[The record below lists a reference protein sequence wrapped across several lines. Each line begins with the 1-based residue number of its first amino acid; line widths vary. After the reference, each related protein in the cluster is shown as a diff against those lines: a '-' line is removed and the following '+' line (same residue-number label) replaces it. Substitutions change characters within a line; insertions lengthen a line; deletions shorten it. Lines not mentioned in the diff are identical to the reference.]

1 MRAEQSRAEQSRAE
15 QSRAEQSRAEQSR
28 AELTGFPSID
38 KPWLKYYSEEAIQA
52 ELPECTVLQ
61 YIKNKNTNNLNGI
74 ALNYFG
80 NKITYREFFE
90 NIDKVA
96 KAFYAI
102 GIRKGDIVTIAS
114 LHTPETIYIIY
125 GLNKIGAVANM
136 VYLTLSANE
145 IIENIKSTDS
155 KAFIYF
161 AMIQEKGRI
170 IEKKFPDIK
179 TIILDVSDSMP
190 WYLKY
195 PYRLKNKKDI
205 LGKTYRFKNFLSLGE
220 GVVAK
225 EMLYTKNAPAVIV
238 YTSGTTGIPK
248 GVVLSNDNLNAV
260 AEQYSYTTFDFRMN
274 DIFMDMIPPFLGFGI
289 SIGIHLPLAL
299 GMESALW
306 IDIEPNKVVQA
317 FNRIKPRHFVSGP
330 VIVKAMLE
338 NNIKDMKFLSTFAGG
353 GESFSIEQEKKVNS
367 FLHDKGYGGNYVT
380 GYGMTECCA
389 TVCTGMPG
397 IYKEGTLGIP
407 LPKVNVKIVNPKDG
421 QEQKYDEVGEV
432 CFHAPNIMSG
442 YFKNPKETDNI
453 IKTHADN
460 KKWIHTGD
468 LGSVDQEGF
477 LTFHGRIKKIYLTKG
492 SDNNVY
498 KLFPMQIENELIKNE
513 EVLECGTI
521 VVPDQE
527 KIHVAIAFVR
537 VKVGLEKETV
547 RGKILEFARAHLP
560 EHAIPK
566 KIMLIEKMPYTQSNK
581 IDYKKLEEKYQ
592 KENR

>member
-1 MRAEQSRAEQSRAE
+1 M
-15 QSRAEQSRAEQSR
+15 
-28 AELTGFPSID
+28 
-38 KPWLKYYSEEAIQA
+38 
-52 ELPECTVLQ
+52 PECTVLQ
-61 YIKNKNTNNLNGI
+61 SIKNKNTNNLNGI

-353 GESFSIEQEKKVNS
+353 GESLSVEQEKKVNS

-537 VKVGLEKETV
+537 VKVGLEKEAV

>member
-1 MRAEQSRAEQSRAE
+1 MISQTEH
-15 QSRAEQSRAEQSR
+15 
-28 AELTGFPSID
+28 ELTGFPSID

-52 ELPECTVLQ
+52 ELPECTILQ
-61 YIKNKNTNNLNGI
+61 YIKNKNMNNLNGI

-170 IEKKFPDIK
+170 VEKKFPDIK

>member
-1 MRAEQSRAEQSRAE
+1 M
-15 QSRAEQSRAEQSR
+15 
-28 AELTGFPSID
+28 
-38 KPWLKYYSEEAIQA
+38 
-52 ELPECTVLQ
+52 PERTVLQ

-80 NKITYREFFE
+80 NRITYREFFE
-90 NIDKVA
+90 NVDKVA

-102 GIRKGDIVTIAS
+102 GIRKGDIVTIDS

-170 IEKKFPDIK
+170 IEKEFPDIK

-225 EMLYTKNAPAVIV
+225 EMLYTKSAPAVIV
-238 YTSGTTGIPK
+238 YTSGTTGVPK

-260 AEQYSYTTFDFRMN
+260 AEQYSYTTFDFRMG
-274 DIFMDMIPPFLGFGI
+274 DSFMDMLPPFLGFGI

-299 GMESALW
+299 GMKTTLW
-306 IDIEPNKVVQA
+306 IDIEPDKVVQA
-317 FNRIKPRHFVSGP
+317 FERIKPRHFVSGP
-330 VIVKAMLE
+330 VIVNQMLE
-338 NNIKDMKFLSTFAGG
+338 SNIKDMKFLSTFAGG
-353 GESFSIEQEKKVNS
+353 GESLSIEQEKKVNS
-367 FLHDKGYGGNYVT
+367 YLHNKGYNGNYVT

-389 TVCTGMPG
+389 TVCTGMQG
-397 IYKEGTLGIP
+397 FYKEGTLGIP
-407 LPKVNVKIVNPKDG
+407 LPKVNMKIIDPENG
-421 QEQKYDEVGEV
+421 QERKYGEEGEI
-432 CFHAPNIMSG
+432 CFCAPNIMVG

-453 IKTHADN
+453 IKVHADG

-468 LGSVDQEGF
+468 LGSVNQDGF
-477 LTFHGRIKKIYLTKG
+477 LRFQGRIKKIYLTKG
-492 SDNNVY
+492 SDNSVY
-498 KLFPMQIENELIKNE
+498 KLFPMQIENVLSRHSAVDKCAVVGRLNGEKGYLVIAYVTLKSKDIGDNVEKELRQ
-513 EVLECGTI
+513 LCR
-521 VVPDQE
+521 QE
-527 KIHVAIAFVR
+527 LKENSWPFEYHFVEKLPTTGAGKIDFR
-537 VKVGLEKETV
+537 TLEKW
-547 RGKILEFARAHLP
+547 A
-560 EHAIPK
+560 
-566 KIMLIEKMPYTQSNK
+566 
-581 IDYKKLEEKYQ
+581 
-592 KENR
+592 ENSDSF

>member
-1 MRAEQSRAEQSRAE
+1 M
-15 QSRAEQSRAEQSR
+15 
-28 AELTGFPSID
+28 
-38 KPWLKYYSEEAIQA
+38 
-52 ELPECTVLQ
+52 PECTVLQ

-80 NKITYREFFE
+80 NRITYREFFE
-90 NIDKVA
+90 NVDKVA

-170 IEKKFPDIK
+170 IEKEFPDIK

-225 EMLYTKNAPAVIV
+225 EMLYTKSALAVIV
-238 YTSGTTGIPK
+238 YTSGTTGVPK

-260 AEQYSYTTFDFRMN
+260 AEQYSYTTFDFRMG
-274 DIFMDMIPPFLGFGI
+274 DSFMDMLPPFLGFGI

-299 GMESALW
+299 GMKTTLW
-306 IDIEPNKVVQA
+306 IAIEPDKVVQA
-317 FNRIKPRHFVSGP
+317 FERIKPRHFVSGP
-330 VIVKAMLE
+330 VIVNQMLE
-338 NNIKDMKFLSTFAGG
+338 SNIKDMKFLSTFAGG
-353 GESFSIEQEKKVNS
+353 GESLSIEQEKKVNS
-367 FLHDKGYGGNYVT
+367 YLHNKGYNGNYVT

-389 TVCTGMPG
+389 TVCTGMQG
-397 IYKEGTLGIP
+397 VYKEGTLGIP
-407 LPKVNVKIVNPKDG
+407 LPKVNMKIIDPENG
-421 QEQKYDEVGEV
+421 QERKYGEEGEI
-432 CFHAPNIMSG
+432 CFCAPNIMVG

-453 IKTHADN
+453 IKVHADG

-468 LGSVDQEGF
+468 RGSVNQDGF
-477 LTFHGRIKKIYLTKG
+477 LRFQGRIKKIYLTKG
-492 SDNNVY
+492 SDNSVY
-498 KLFPMQIENELIKNE
+498 KLFPMEIENVLSRHSAVDKCAVVGRLNGEKGYLVIAYVTLKSKDIGDNVEKELRQ
-513 EVLECGTI
+513 LCR
-521 VVPDQE
+521 QE
-527 KIHVAIAFVR
+527 LKENSWPFEYHFVEKLPTTGAGKIDFR
-537 VKVGLEKETV
+537 TLEKW
-547 RGKILEFARAHLP
+547 A
-560 EHAIPK
+560 
-566 KIMLIEKMPYTQSNK
+566 
-581 IDYKKLEEKYQ
+581 
-592 KENR
+592 ENSDSF

>member
-1 MRAEQSRAEQSRAE
+1 M
-15 QSRAEQSRAEQSR
+15 
-28 AELTGFPSID
+28 
-38 KPWLKYYSEEAIQA
+38 
-52 ELPECTVLQ
+52 PECTVLQ

-80 NKITYREFFE
+80 NRITYREFFE
-90 NIDKVA
+90 NVDKVA

-170 IEKKFPDIK
+170 IEKEFPDIK

-225 EMLYTKNAPAVIV
+225 EMLYTKSAPAVIV
-238 YTSGTTGIPK
+238 YTSGTTGVPK

-260 AEQYSYTTFDFRMN
+260 AEQYSYTTFDFRMG
-274 DIFMDMIPPFLGFGI
+274 DSFMDMLPPFLGFGI

-299 GMESALW
+299 GMKTTLW
-306 IDIEPNKVVQA
+306 IDIEPDKVVQA
-317 FNRIKPRHFVSGP
+317 FERIKPRHFVSGP
-330 VIVKAMLE
+330 VIVNQMLE
-338 NNIKDMKFLSTFAGG
+338 SNIKDMKFLSTFAGG
-353 GESFSIEQEKKVNS
+353 GESLSIEQEKKVNS
-367 FLHDKGYGGNYVT
+367 YLHNKGYNGNYVT

-389 TVCTGMPG
+389 TVCTGMQG
-397 IYKEGTLGIP
+397 FYKEGTLGIP
-407 LPKVNVKIVNPKDG
+407 LPKVNMKIIDPENG
-421 QEQKYDEVGEV
+421 QERKYGEEGEI
-432 CFHAPNIMSG
+432 CFCAPNIMVG

-453 IKTHADN
+453 IKVHADG

-468 LGSVDQEGF
+468 LGSVNQDGF
-477 LTFHGRIKKIYLTKG
+477 LRFQGRIKKIYLTKG
-492 SDNNVY
+492 SDNSVY
-498 KLFPMQIENELIKNE
+498 KLFPMQIENVLSRHSAVDKCAVVGRLNGEKGYLVIAYVTLKSKDTGDNVEKELRQ
-513 EVLECGTI
+513 LCR
-521 VVPDQE
+521 QE
-527 KIHVAIAFVR
+527 LKENSWPFEYRFVEKLPTTGAGKIDFR
-537 VKVGLEKETV
+537 TLEKW
-547 RGKILEFARAHLP
+547 A
-560 EHAIPK
+560 
-566 KIMLIEKMPYTQSNK
+566 
-581 IDYKKLEEKYQ
+581 
-592 KENR
+592 ENSDSF

>member
-1 MRAEQSRAEQSRAE
+1 M
-15 QSRAEQSRAEQSR
+15 
-28 AELTGFPSID
+28 
-38 KPWLKYYSEEAIQA
+38 
-52 ELPECTVLQ
+52 PECTVLQ

-80 NKITYREFFE
+80 NRITYREFFE
-90 NIDKVA
+90 NVDKVA

-170 IEKKFPDIK
+170 IEKEFPDIK
-179 TIILDVSDSMP
+179 TIILDVSDSIP

-225 EMLYTKNAPAVIV
+225 EMLYTKSAPAVIV
-238 YTSGTTGIPK
+238 YTSGTTGVPK

-260 AEQYSYTTFDFRMN
+260 AEQYSYTTFDFRMG
-274 DIFMDMIPPFLGFGI
+274 DSFMDMLPPFLGFGI

-299 GMESALW
+299 GMKTTLW
-306 IDIEPNKVVQA
+306 IDIEPDKVVQA
-317 FNRIKPRHFVSGP
+317 FERIKPRHFVSGP
-330 VIVKAMLE
+330 VIVNQMLE
-338 NNIKDMKFLSTFAGG
+338 SNIKDMKFLSTFAGG
-353 GESFSIEQEKKVNS
+353 GESLSIEQEKKVNS
-367 FLHDKGYGGNYVT
+367 YLHNKGYNGNYVT

-389 TVCTGMPG
+389 TVCTGMQG
-397 IYKEGTLGIP
+397 FYKEGTLGIP
-407 LPKVNVKIVNPKDG
+407 LPKVNMKIIDPENG
-421 QEQKYDEVGEV
+421 QERKYGEEGEI
-432 CFHAPNIMSG
+432 CFCAPNIMVG

-453 IKTHADN
+453 IKVHADG

-468 LGSVDQEGF
+468 LGSVNQDGF
-477 LTFHGRIKKIYLTKG
+477 LRFQGRIKKIYLTKG
-492 SDNNVY
+492 SDNSVY
-498 KLFPMQIENELIKNE
+498 KLFPMQIENVLSRHSAVDKCAVVGRLNGEKGYLVIAYVTLKSKDIGDNVEKELRQ
-513 EVLECGTI
+513 LCR
-521 VVPDQE
+521 QE
-527 KIHVAIAFVR
+527 LKENSWPFEYHFVEKLPTTGAGKIDFR
-537 VKVGLEKETV
+537 TLEKW
-547 RGKILEFARAHLP
+547 A
-560 EHAIPK
+560 
-566 KIMLIEKMPYTQSNK
+566 
-581 IDYKKLEEKYQ
+581 
-592 KENR
+592 ENSDSF

>member
-1 MRAEQSRAEQSRAE
+1 M
-15 QSRAEQSRAEQSR
+15 
-28 AELTGFPSID
+28 
-38 KPWLKYYSEEAIQA
+38 
-52 ELPECTVLQ
+52 PECTVLQ

-80 NKITYREFFE
+80 NRITYREFFE
-90 NIDKVA
+90 NVDKVA

-114 LHTPETIYIIY
+114 LHTLETIYIIY

-170 IEKKFPDIK
+170 IEKEFPDIK

-225 EMLYTKNAPAVIV
+225 EMLYTKSAPAVIV
-238 YTSGTTGIPK
+238 YTSGTTGVPK

-260 AEQYSYTTFDFRMN
+260 AEQYSYTTFDFRMG
-274 DIFMDMIPPFLGFGI
+274 DSFMDMLPPFLGFGI

-299 GMESALW
+299 GMKTTLW
-306 IDIEPNKVVQA
+306 IDIEPDKVVQA
-317 FNRIKPRHFVSGP
+317 FERIKPRHFVSGP
-330 VIVKAMLE
+330 VIVNQMLE
-338 NNIKDMKFLSTFAGG
+338 SNIKDMKFLSTFAGG
-353 GESFSIEQEKKVNS
+353 GESLSIEQEKKVNS
-367 FLHDKGYGGNYVT
+367 YLHNKGYNGNYVT

-389 TVCTGMPG
+389 TVCTGMQG
-397 IYKEGTLGIP
+397 FYKEGTLGIP
-407 LPKVNVKIVNPKDG
+407 LPKVNMKIIDPENG
-421 QEQKYDEVGEV
+421 QERKYGEEGEI
-432 CFHAPNIMSG
+432 CFCAPNIMVG

-453 IKTHADN
+453 IKVHADG

-468 LGSVDQEGF
+468 LGSVNQDGF
-477 LTFHGRIKKIYLTKG
+477 LRFQGRIKKIYLTKG
-492 SDNNVY
+492 SDNSVY
-498 KLFPMQIENELIKNE
+498 KLFPMQIENELEKIE
-513 EVLECGTI
+513 DILECGTI

-560 EHAIPK
+560 EHAVPQ
-566 KIMLIEKMPYTQSNK
+566 KIVLIEKMPYTQSNK
-581 IDYKKLEEKYQ
+581 IDYKKLEEKYR

>member
-1 MRAEQSRAEQSRAE
+1 M
-15 QSRAEQSRAEQSR
+15 
-28 AELTGFPSID
+28 
-38 KPWLKYYSEEAIQA
+38 
-52 ELPECTVLQ
+52 PECTVLQ

-353 GESFSIEQEKKVNS
+353 GESLSIEQEKKVNS

-537 VKVGLEKETV
+537 VKVGLEKEAV

>member
-1 MRAEQSRAEQSRAE
+1 M
-15 QSRAEQSRAEQSR
+15 R

-353 GESFSIEQEKKVNS
+353 GESLSIEQEKKVNS

-492 SDNNVY
+492 SDNSVY

-547 RGKILEFARAHLP
+547 RGKVLEFARTHLP

>member
-1 MRAEQSRAEQSRAE
+1 MTKENEKNMISQTEH
-15 QSRAEQSRAEQSR
+15 
-28 AELTGFPSID
+28 ELTGYPSID

-114 LHTPETIYIIY
+114 MHTPETIYIIY

-170 IEKKFPDIK
+170 VEKKFPDIK

>member
-1 MRAEQSRAEQSRAE
+1 MISQTDRQTEH
-15 QSRAEQSRAEQSR
+15 
-28 AELTGFPSID
+28 ELTGFPSID

-52 ELPECTVLQ
+52 ELPECTILQ
-61 YIKNKNTNNLNGI
+61 YIKNKNMNNLNGI

-114 LHTPETIYIIY
+114 MHTPETIYIIY

-170 IEKKFPDIK
+170 VEKKFPDIK

-274 DIFMDMIPPFLGFGI
+274 DIFMDMIPPFLGVGI

-353 GESFSIEQEKKVNS
+353 GESLSIEQEKKVNS

-492 SDNNVY
+492 SDNSVY

-537 VKVGLEKETV
+537 VKAGLDEERV
-547 RGKILEFARAHLP
+547 REKILKFARTHLP
-560 EHAIPK
+560 GHAVPQ
-566 KIMLIEKMPYTQSNK
+566 KIVLIEKMPYTQSNK
-581 IDYKKLEEKYQ
+581 IDYKKLEENIRKT
-592 KENR
+592 K

>member
-1 MRAEQSRAEQSRAE
+1 M
-15 QSRAEQSRAEQSR
+15 
-28 AELTGFPSID
+28 
-38 KPWLKYYSEEAIQA
+38 
-52 ELPECTVLQ
+52 PECTVLQ

-80 NKITYREFFE
+80 NRITYREFFE
-90 NIDKVA
+90 NVDKVA

-102 GIRKGDIVTIAS
+102 GIRKGDIVTIDS

-170 IEKKFPDIK
+170 IEKEFPDIK

-225 EMLYTKNAPAVIV
+225 EMLYTKSAPAVIV
-238 YTSGTTGIPK
+238 YTSGTTGVPK

-260 AEQYSYTTFDFRMN
+260 AEQYSYTTFDFRMG
-274 DIFMDMIPPFLGFGI
+274 DSFMDMLPPFLGFGI

-299 GMESALW
+299 GMKTTLW
-306 IDIEPNKVVQA
+306 IDIEPDKVVQA
-317 FNRIKPRHFVSGP
+317 FERIKPRHFVSGP
-330 VIVKAMLE
+330 VIVNQMLE
-338 NNIKDMKFLSTFAGG
+338 SNIKDMKFLSTFAGG
-353 GESFSIEQEKKVNS
+353 GESLSIEQEKKVNS
-367 FLHDKGYGGNYVT
+367 YLHNKGYNGNYVT

-389 TVCTGMPG
+389 TVCTGMQG
-397 IYKEGTLGIP
+397 FYKEGTLGIP
-407 LPKVNVKIVNPKDG
+407 LPKVNMKIIDPENG
-421 QEQKYDEVGEV
+421 QERKYGEEGEI
-432 CFHAPNIMSG
+432 CFCAPNIMVG

-453 IKTHADN
+453 IKVHADG

-468 LGSVDQEGF
+468 LGSVNQDGF
-477 LTFHGRIKKIYLTKG
+477 LRFQGRIKKIYLTKG
-492 SDNNVY
+492 SDNSVY
-498 KLFPMQIENELIKNE
+498 KLFPMQIENVLSRHSAVDKCAVVGRLNGEKGYLVIAYVTLKSKDTGDNVEKELRQ
-513 EVLECGTI
+513 LCR
-521 VVPDQE
+521 QE
-527 KIHVAIAFVR
+527 LKENSWPFEYHFVEKLPTTGAGKIDFR
-537 VKVGLEKETV
+537 TLEKW
-547 RGKILEFARAHLP
+547 A
-560 EHAIPK
+560 
-566 KIMLIEKMPYTQSNK
+566 
-581 IDYKKLEEKYQ
+581 
-592 KENR
+592 ENSDSF

>member
-1 MRAEQSRAEQSRAE
+1 M
-15 QSRAEQSRAEQSR
+15 
-28 AELTGFPSID
+28 
-38 KPWLKYYSEEAIQA
+38 
-52 ELPECTVLQ
+52 PECTVLQ

-80 NKITYREFFE
+80 NRITYREFFE
-90 NIDKVA
+90 NVDKVA

-170 IEKKFPDIK
+170 IEKEFPDIK

-353 GESFSIEQEKKVNS
+353 GESLSIEQEKKVNS
-367 FLHDKGYGGNYVT
+367 YLHNKGYNGNYVT

-389 TVCTGMPG
+389 TVCTGMQG
-397 IYKEGTLGIP
+397 FYKEGTLGIP
-407 LPKVNVKIVNPKDG
+407 LPKVNMKIIDPENG
-421 QEQKYDEVGEV
+421 QERKYGEEGEI
-432 CFHAPNIMSG
+432 CFCAPNIMVG

-453 IKTHADN
+453 IKVHADG

-468 LGSVDQEGF
+468 LGSVNQDGF
-477 LTFHGRIKKIYLTKG
+477 LRFQGRIKKIYLTKG
-492 SDNNVY
+492 SDNSVY
-498 KLFPMQIENELIKNE
+498 KLFPMQIENVLSRHSAVDKCAVVGRLNGEKGYLVIAYVTLKSKDIGDNVEKELRQ
-513 EVLECGTI
+513 LCR
-521 VVPDQE
+521 QE
-527 KIHVAIAFVR
+527 LKENSWPFEYHFVEKLPTTGAGKIDFR
-537 VKVGLEKETV
+537 TLEKW
-547 RGKILEFARAHLP
+547 A
-560 EHAIPK
+560 
-566 KIMLIEKMPYTQSNK
+566 
-581 IDYKKLEEKYQ
+581 
-592 KENR
+592 ENSDSF

>member
-1 MRAEQSRAEQSRAE
+1 MISQTEH
-15 QSRAEQSRAEQSR
+15 
-28 AELTGFPSID
+28 ELTGYPSID

-170 IEKKFPDIK
+170 IEKEFPDIK
-179 TIILDVSDSMP
+179 IIILDVSDSMP

-353 GESFSIEQEKKVNS
+353 GESLSIEQEKKVNS

>member
-1 MRAEQSRAEQSRAE
+1 M
-15 QSRAEQSRAEQSR
+15 
-28 AELTGFPSID
+28 
-38 KPWLKYYSEEAIQA
+38 
-52 ELPECTVLQ
+52 PECTVLQ

-80 NKITYREFFE
+80 NRITYREFFE
-90 NIDKVA
+90 NVDKVA

-170 IEKKFPDIK
+170 IEKEFPDIK

-225 EMLYTKNAPAVIV
+225 EMLYTKSAPAVIV
-238 YTSGTTGIPK
+238 YTSGTTGVPK

-260 AEQYSYTTFDFRMN
+260 AEQYSYTTFDFRMG
-274 DIFMDMIPPFLGFGI
+274 DSFMDMLPPFLGFGI

-299 GMESALW
+299 GMKTTLW
-306 IDIEPNKVVQA
+306 IDIEPDKVVQA
-317 FNRIKPRHFVSGP
+317 FERIKPRHFVSGP
-330 VIVKAMLE
+330 VIVNQMLE
-338 NNIKDMKFLSTFAGG
+338 SNIKDMKFLSTFAGG
-353 GESFSIEQEKKVNS
+353 GESLSIEQEKKVNS
-367 FLHDKGYGGNYVT
+367 YLHNKGYNGNYVT

-389 TVCTGMPG
+389 TVCTGMQG
-397 IYKEGTLGIP
+397 VYKEGTLGIP
-407 LPKVNVKIVNPKDG
+407 LPKVNMKIIDPENG
-421 QEQKYDEVGEV
+421 QERKYGEEGEI
-432 CFHAPNIMSG
+432 CFCAPNIMVG

-453 IKTHADN
+453 IKVHADG

-468 LGSVDQEGF
+468 LGSVNQDGF
-477 LTFHGRIKKIYLTKG
+477 LRFQGRIKKIYLTKG
-492 SDNNVY
+492 SDNSVY
-498 KLFPMQIENELIKNE
+498 KLFPMEIENVLSRHSAVDKCAVVGRLNGEKGYLVIAYVTLKSKDTGDNVEKELRQ
-513 EVLECGTI
+513 LCR
-521 VVPDQE
+521 QE
-527 KIHVAIAFVR
+527 LKENSWPFEYHFVEKLPTTGAGKIDFR
-537 VKVGLEKETV
+537 TLEKWA
-547 RGKILEFARAHLP
+547 KNSDSF
-560 EHAIPK
+560 
-566 KIMLIEKMPYTQSNK
+566 
-581 IDYKKLEEKYQ
+581 
-592 KENR
+592 

>member
-1 MRAEQSRAEQSRAE
+1 M
-15 QSRAEQSRAEQSR
+15 
-28 AELTGFPSID
+28 
-38 KPWLKYYSEEAIQA
+38 
-52 ELPECTVLQ
+52 PECTVLQ

-80 NKITYREFFE
+80 NRITYREFFE
-90 NIDKVA
+90 NVDKVA

-170 IEKKFPDIK
+170 IEKEFPDIK

-225 EMLYTKNAPAVIV
+225 EMLYTKSAPAVIV
-238 YTSGTTGIPK
+238 YTSGTTGVPK

-260 AEQYSYTTFDFRMN
+260 AEQYSYTTFDFRMG
-274 DIFMDMIPPFLGFGI
+274 DSFMDMLPPFLGFGI

-299 GMESALW
+299 GMKTTLW
-306 IDIEPNKVVQA
+306 IDIEPDKVVQA
-317 FNRIKPRHFVSGP
+317 FERIKPRHFVSGP
-330 VIVKAMLE
+330 VIVNQMLE
-338 NNIKDMKFLSTFAGG
+338 SNIKDMKFLSTFAGG
-353 GESFSIEQEKKVNS
+353 GESLSIEQEKKVNS
-367 FLHDKGYGGNYVT
+367 YLHNKGYNGNYVT

-389 TVCTGMPG
+389 TVCTGMQVF
-397 IYKEGTLGIP
+397 YKEGTLGIP
-407 LPKVNVKIVNPKDG
+407 LPKVNMKIIDPENG
-421 QEQKYDEVGEV
+421 QERKYGEEGEI
-432 CFHAPNIMSG
+432 CFCAPNIMVG

-453 IKTHADN
+453 IKVHADG

-468 LGSVDQEGF
+468 LGSVNQDGF
-477 LTFHGRIKKIYLTKG
+477 LRFQGRIKKIYLTKG
-492 SDNNVY
+492 SDNSVY
-498 KLFPMQIENELIKNE
+498 KLFPMEIENVLSRHSAVDKCAVVGRLNGEKGYLVIAYVTLKSKDIGDNVEKELRQ
-513 EVLECGTI
+513 LCR
-521 VVPDQE
+521 QE
-527 KIHVAIAFVR
+527 LKENSWPFEYHFVEKLPTTGAGKIDFR
-537 VKVGLEKETV
+537 TLEKW
-547 RGKILEFARAHLP
+547 A
-560 EHAIPK
+560 
-566 KIMLIEKMPYTQSNK
+566 
-581 IDYKKLEEKYQ
+581 
-592 KENR
+592 ENSDSF

>member
-1 MRAEQSRAEQSRAE
+1 M
-15 QSRAEQSRAEQSR
+15 
-28 AELTGFPSID
+28 
-38 KPWLKYYSEEAIQA
+38 
-52 ELPECTVLQ
+52 PECTVLQ

-96 KAFYAI
+96 KAFYAM

-155 KAFIYF
+155 KAFIFF

-353 GESFSIEQEKKVNS
+353 GESLSIEQEKKVNS

-547 RGKILEFARAHLP
+547 RGKVLEFARTHLP

>member
-1 MRAEQSRAEQSRAE
+1 M
-15 QSRAEQSRAEQSR
+15 
-28 AELTGFPSID
+28 
-38 KPWLKYYSEEAIQA
+38 
-52 ELPECTVLQ
+52 PECTVLQ

-80 NKITYREFFE
+80 NRITYREFFE
-90 NIDKVA
+90 NVDKVA

-170 IEKKFPDIK
+170 IEKEFPDIK

-225 EMLYTKNAPAVIV
+225 EMLYTKSAPAVIV
-238 YTSGTTGIPK
+238 YTSGTTGVPK

-260 AEQYSYTTFDFRMN
+260 AEQYSYTTFDFRMG
-274 DIFMDMIPPFLGFGI
+274 DSFMDMLPPFLGFGI
-289 SIGIHLPLAL
+289 SIGVHLPLAL
-299 GMESALW
+299 GMKTTLW
-306 IDIEPNKVVQA
+306 IDIEPDKVVQA
-317 FNRIKPRHFVSGP
+317 FERIKPRHFVSGP
-330 VIVKAMLE
+330 VIVNQMLE
-338 NNIKDMKFLSTFAGG
+338 SNIKDMKFLSTFAGG
-353 GESFSIEQEKKVNS
+353 GESLSIEQEKKVNS
-367 FLHDKGYGGNYVT
+367 YLHNKGYNGNYVT

-389 TVCTGMPG
+389 TVCTGMQG
-397 IYKEGTLGIP
+397 FYKEGTLGIP
-407 LPKVNVKIVNPKDG
+407 LPKVNMKIIDPENG
-421 QEQKYDEVGEV
+421 QERKYGEEGEI
-432 CFHAPNIMSG
+432 CFCAPNIMVG

-453 IKTHADN
+453 IKVHADG

-468 LGSVDQEGF
+468 LGSVNQDGF
-477 LTFHGRIKKIYLTKG
+477 LRFQGRIKKIYLTKG
-492 SDNNVY
+492 SDNSVY
-498 KLFPMQIENELIKNE
+498 KLFPMQIENVLSRHSAVDKCAVVGRLNGEKGYLVIAYVTLKSKDIGDNVEKELRQ
-513 EVLECGTI
+513 LCR
-521 VVPDQE
+521 QE
-527 KIHVAIAFVR
+527 LKENSWPFEYHFVEKLPTTGAGKIDFR
-537 VKVGLEKETV
+537 TLEKW
-547 RGKILEFARAHLP
+547 A
-560 EHAIPK
+560 
-566 KIMLIEKMPYTQSNK
+566 
-581 IDYKKLEEKYQ
+581 
-592 KENR
+592 ENSDSF

>member
-1 MRAEQSRAEQSRAE
+1 M
-15 QSRAEQSRAEQSR
+15 
-28 AELTGFPSID
+28 
-38 KPWLKYYSEEAIQA
+38 
-52 ELPECTVLQ
+52 PECTVLQ

-80 NKITYREFFE
+80 NRITYREFFE
-90 NIDKVA
+90 NVDKVA

-170 IEKKFPDIK
+170 IEKEFPDIK

-225 EMLYTKNAPAVIV
+225 EMLYTKSAPAVIV
-238 YTSGTTGIPK
+238 YTSGTTGVPK

-260 AEQYSYTTFDFRMN
+260 AEQYSYTTFDFRMG
-274 DIFMDMIPPFLGFGI
+274 DSFMDMLPPFLGFGI

-299 GMESALW
+299 GMKTTLW
-306 IDIEPNKVVQA
+306 IDIEPDKVVQA
-317 FNRIKPRHFVSGP
+317 FERIKPRHFVSGP
-330 VIVKAMLE
+330 VIVNQMLE
-338 NNIKDMKFLSTFAGG
+338 SNIKDMKFLSTFAGG
-353 GESFSIEQEKKVNS
+353 GESLSIEQEKKVNS
-367 FLHDKGYGGNYVT
+367 YLHNKGYNGNYVT

-389 TVCTGMPG
+389 TVCTGMQG
-397 IYKEGTLGIP
+397 FYKEGTLGIP
-407 LPKVNVKIVNPKDG
+407 LPKVNMKIIDPENG
-421 QEQKYDEVGEV
+421 QERKYGEEGEI
-432 CFHAPNIMSG
+432 CFCAPNIMVG

-453 IKTHADN
+453 IKVHADG

-468 LGSVDQEGF
+468 RGSVNQDGF
-477 LTFHGRIKKIYLTKG
+477 LRFQGRIKKIYLTKG
-492 SDNNVY
+492 SDNSVY
-498 KLFPMQIENELIKNE
+498 KLFPMEIENVLSRHSAVDKCAVVGRLNGEKGYLVIAYVTLKSKDIGDNVEKELRQ
-513 EVLECGTI
+513 LCR
-521 VVPDQE
+521 QE
-527 KIHVAIAFVR
+527 LKENSWPFEYHFVEKLPTTGAGKIDFR
-537 VKVGLEKETV
+537 TLEKW
-547 RGKILEFARAHLP
+547 A
-560 EHAIPK
+560 
-566 KIMLIEKMPYTQSNK
+566 
-581 IDYKKLEEKYQ
+581 
-592 KENR
+592 ENSDSF

>member
-1 MRAEQSRAEQSRAE
+1 
-15 QSRAEQSRAEQSR
+15 
-28 AELTGFPSID
+28 
-38 KPWLKYYSEEAIQA
+38 
-52 ELPECTVLQ
+52 
-61 YIKNKNTNNLNGI
+61 
-74 ALNYFG
+74 
-80 NKITYREFFE
+80 
-90 NIDKVA
+90 
-96 KAFYAI
+96 
-102 GIRKGDIVTIAS
+102 
-114 LHTPETIYIIY
+114 
-125 GLNKIGAVANM
+125 
-136 VYLTLSANE
+136 
-145 IIENIKSTDS
+145 
-155 KAFIYF
+155 
-161 AMIQEKGRI
+161 
-170 IEKKFPDIK
+170 
-179 TIILDVSDSMP
+179 
-190 WYLKY
+190 
-195 PYRLKNKKDI
+195 
-205 LGKTYRFKNFLSLGE
+205 
-220 GVVAK
+220 
-225 EMLYTKNAPAVIV
+225 
-238 YTSGTTGIPK
+238 
-248 GVVLSNDNLNAV
+248 
-260 AEQYSYTTFDFRMN
+260 MN
-274 DIFMDMIPPFLGFGI
+274 DIFMDMIPPFFGFGI

-338 NNIKDMKFLSTFAGG
+338 NNIKDMKFLSTFADG
-353 GESFSIEQEKKVNS
+353 GESLSIEQEKKVNS

>member
-1 MRAEQSRAEQSRAE
+1 MISQTEH
-15 QSRAEQSRAEQSR
+15 
-28 AELTGFPSID
+28 ELTGYPSID

-170 IEKKFPDIK
+170 VEKKFPDIK

-353 GESFSIEQEKKVNS
+353 GESLSIEQEKKVNS

-547 RGKILEFARAHLP
+547 RGKILEFARAHMP

>member
-1 MRAEQSRAEQSRAE
+1 M
-15 QSRAEQSRAEQSR
+15 
-28 AELTGFPSID
+28 
-38 KPWLKYYSEEAIQA
+38 
-52 ELPECTVLQ
+52 PECTVLQ

-80 NKITYREFFE
+80 NRITYREFFE
-90 NIDKVA
+90 NVDKVA

-170 IEKKFPDIK
+170 IEKEFPDIK

-225 EMLYTKNAPAVIV
+225 EMLYTKSAPAVIV
-238 YTSGTTGIPK
+238 YTSGTTGVPK

-260 AEQYSYTTFDFRMN
+260 AEQYSYTTFDFRMG
-274 DIFMDMIPPFLGFGI
+274 DSFMDMLPPFLGFGI

-299 GMESALW
+299 GMKTTLW
-306 IDIEPNKVVQA
+306 IDIEPDKVVQA
-317 FNRIKPRHFVSGP
+317 FERIKPRHFVSGP
-330 VIVKAMLE
+330 VIVNQMLE
-338 NNIKDMKFLSTFAGG
+338 SNIKDMKFLSTFAGG
-353 GESFSIEQEKKVNS
+353 GESLSIEQEKKVNS
-367 FLHDKGYGGNYVT
+367 YLHNKGYNGNYVT

-389 TVCTGMPG
+389 TVCTGMQG
-397 IYKEGTLGIP
+397 FYKEGTLGIP
-407 LPKVNVKIVNPKDG
+407 LPKVNMKIIDPENG
-421 QEQKYDEVGEV
+421 QERKYGEEGEI
-432 CFHAPNIMSG
+432 CFCAPNIMVG

-453 IKTHADN
+453 IKVHADG

-468 LGSVDQEGF
+468 LGSVNQDGF
-477 LTFHGRIKKIYLTKG
+477 LRFQGRIKKIYLTKG
-492 SDNNVY
+492 SDNSVY
-498 KLFPMQIENELIKNE
+498 KLFPMQIENVLSRHSAVDKCAVVGRLNGEKGYLVIAYVTLKSKDIGDNVEKELRQ
-513 EVLECGTI
+513 LCR
-521 VVPDQE
+521 QE
-527 KIHVAIAFVR
+527 LKENSWPFEYYFVEKLPTTGAGKIDFR
-537 VKVGLEKETV
+537 TLEKW
-547 RGKILEFARAHLP
+547 A
-560 EHAIPK
+560 
-566 KIMLIEKMPYTQSNK
+566 
-581 IDYKKLEEKYQ
+581 
-592 KENR
+592 ENSDSF

>member
-1 MRAEQSRAEQSRAE
+1 M
-15 QSRAEQSRAEQSR
+15 
-28 AELTGFPSID
+28 
-38 KPWLKYYSEEAIQA
+38 
-52 ELPECTVLQ
+52 PECTVLQ

-353 GESFSIEQEKKVNS
+353 GESLSIEQEKKVNS

>member
-1 MRAEQSRAEQSRAE
+1 M
-15 QSRAEQSRAEQSR
+15 
-28 AELTGFPSID
+28 
-38 KPWLKYYSEEAIQA
+38 
-52 ELPECTVLQ
+52 PECTVLQ

-353 GESFSIEQEKKVNS
+353 GESLSIEQEKKVNS

-537 VKVGLEKETV
+537 VKVGLEKEAV
-547 RGKILEFARAHLP
+547 RGKNLEFARAHLP

>member
-1 MRAEQSRAEQSRAE
+1 MISQTEH
-15 QSRAEQSRAEQSR
+15 
-28 AELTGFPSID
+28 ELTGFPSID

-353 GESFSIEQEKKVNS
+353 GESLSIEQEKKVNS

-547 RGKILEFARAHLP
+547 RGKILEFARIHLP

>member
-1 MRAEQSRAEQSRAE
+1 MISKTEH
-15 QSRAEQSRAEQSR
+15 
-28 AELTGFPSID
+28 ELTGYPSID

-170 IEKKFPDIK
+170 VEKKFPDIK

-353 GESFSIEQEKKVNS
+353 GESLSIEQEKKVNS

>member
-1 MRAEQSRAEQSRAE
+1 M
-15 QSRAEQSRAEQSR
+15 R

-353 GESFSIEQEKKVNS
+353 GESLSIEQEKKVNS

-527 KIHVAIAFVR
+527 KIHVAIAYVR

-547 RGKILEFARAHLP
+547 RGKVLEFARTHLP

>member
-1 MRAEQSRAEQSRAE
+1 M
-15 QSRAEQSRAEQSR
+15 
-28 AELTGFPSID
+28 
-38 KPWLKYYSEEAIQA
+38 
-52 ELPECTVLQ
+52 PECTVLQ

-80 NKITYREFFE
+80 NRITYREFFE
-90 NIDKVA
+90 NVDKVA

-102 GIRKGDIVTIAS
+102 GIRKGDIVTIDS

-170 IEKKFPDIK
+170 IEKEFPDIK

-225 EMLYTKNAPAVIV
+225 EMLYTKSAPAVIV
-238 YTSGTTGIPK
+238 YTSGTTGVPK

-260 AEQYSYTTFDFRMN
+260 AEQYSYTTFDFRMG
-274 DIFMDMIPPFLGFGI
+274 DSFMDMLPPFLGFGI

-299 GMESALW
+299 GMKTTLW
-306 IDIEPNKVVQA
+306 IDIEPDKVVQA
-317 FNRIKPRHFVSGP
+317 FERIKPRHFVSGP
-330 VIVKAMLE
+330 VIVNQMLE
-338 NNIKDMKFLSTFAGG
+338 SNIKDMKFLSTFAGG
-353 GESFSIEQEKKVNS
+353 GESLSIEQEKKVNS
-367 FLHDKGYGGNYVT
+367 YLHNKGYNGNYVT

-389 TVCTGMPG
+389 TVCTGMQG
-397 IYKEGTLGIP
+397 FYKEGTLGIP
-407 LPKVNVKIVNPKDG
+407 LPKVNMKIIDPENG
-421 QEQKYDEVGEV
+421 QERKYGEEGEI
-432 CFHAPNIMSG
+432 CFCAPNIMVG

-453 IKTHADN
+453 IKVHADG

-468 LGSVDQEGF
+468 LGSVNQDGF
-477 LTFHGRIKKIYLTKG
+477 LRFQGRIKKIYLTKG
-492 SDNNVY
+492 SDNSVY
-498 KLFPMQIENELIKNE
+498 KLFPMQIENVLSRHSAVDKCAVVGRLNGEKGYLVIAYVTLKSKDIGDNVEKELRQ
-513 EVLECGTI
+513 LCR
-521 VVPDQE
+521 QE
-527 KIHVAIAFVR
+527 LKENSWPFEYHFVEKLPTTGAGKIDFR
-537 VKVGLEKETV
+537 TLEKW
-547 RGKILEFARAHLP
+547 A
-560 EHAIPK
+560 
-566 KIMLIEKMPYTQSNK
+566 
-581 IDYKKLEEKYQ
+581 
-592 KENR
+592 ENSDSF

>member
-1 MRAEQSRAEQSRAE
+1 M
-15 QSRAEQSRAEQSR
+15 
-28 AELTGFPSID
+28 PSID

-353 GESFSIEQEKKVNS
+353 GESLSIEQEKKVNS

>member
-1 MRAEQSRAEQSRAE
+1 MISQTEH
-15 QSRAEQSRAEQSR
+15 
-28 AELTGFPSID
+28 ELTGYPSID

-170 IEKKFPDIK
+170 VEKKFPDIK

-353 GESFSIEQEKKVNS
+353 GESLSIEQEKKVNS

>member
-1 MRAEQSRAEQSRAE
+1 M
-15 QSRAEQSRAEQSR
+15 
-28 AELTGFPSID
+28 
-38 KPWLKYYSEEAIQA
+38 
-52 ELPECTVLQ
+52 PECTVLQ

-80 NKITYREFFE
+80 NRITYREFFE
-90 NIDKVA
+90 NVDKVA

-170 IEKKFPDIK
+170 IEKEFPDIK

-205 LGKTYRFKNFLSLGE
+205 LGKTYRSKNFLSLGE

-225 EMLYTKNAPAVIV
+225 EMLYTKSAPAVIV
-238 YTSGTTGIPK
+238 YTSGTTGVPK

-260 AEQYSYTTFDFRMN
+260 AEQYSYTTFDFRMG
-274 DIFMDMIPPFLGFGI
+274 DSFMDMLPPFLGFGI

-299 GMESALW
+299 GMKTTLW
-306 IDIEPNKVVQA
+306 IDIEPDKVVQA
-317 FNRIKPRHFVSGP
+317 FERIKPRHFVSGP
-330 VIVKAMLE
+330 VIVNQMLE
-338 NNIKDMKFLSTFAGG
+338 SNIKDMKFLSTFAGG
-353 GESFSIEQEKKVNS
+353 GESLSIEQEKKVNS
-367 FLHDKGYGGNYVT
+367 YLHNKGYNGNYVT

-389 TVCTGMPG
+389 TVCTGMQG
-397 IYKEGTLGIP
+397 FYKEGTLGIP
-407 LPKVNVKIVNPKDG
+407 LPKVNMKIIDPENG
-421 QEQKYDEVGEV
+421 QERKYGEEGEI
-432 CFHAPNIMSG
+432 CFCAPNIMVG

-453 IKTHADN
+453 IKVHADG

-468 LGSVDQEGF
+468 RGSVNQDGF
-477 LTFHGRIKKIYLTKG
+477 LRFQGRIKKIYLTKG
-492 SDNNVY
+492 SDNSVY
-498 KLFPMQIENELIKNE
+498 KLFPMEIENVLSRHSAVDKCAVVGRLNGEKGYLVIAYVTLKSKDIGDNVEKELRQ
-513 EVLECGTI
+513 LCR
-521 VVPDQE
+521 QE
-527 KIHVAIAFVR
+527 LKENSWPFEYHFVEKLPTTGAGKIDFR
-537 VKVGLEKETV
+537 TLEKW
-547 RGKILEFARAHLP
+547 A
-560 EHAIPK
+560 
-566 KIMLIEKMPYTQSNK
+566 
-581 IDYKKLEEKYQ
+581 
-592 KENR
+592 ENSDSF

>member
-1 MRAEQSRAEQSRAE
+1 M
-15 QSRAEQSRAEQSR
+15 
-28 AELTGFPSID
+28 
-38 KPWLKYYSEEAIQA
+38 
-52 ELPECTVLQ
+52 PECTVLQ

-80 NKITYREFFE
+80 NRITYREFFE
-90 NIDKVA
+90 NVDKVA

-170 IEKKFPDIK
+170 IEKEFPDIK

-225 EMLYTKNAPAVIV
+225 EMLYTKSAPAVIV
-238 YTSGTTGIPK
+238 YTSGTTGVPK

-260 AEQYSYTTFDFRMN
+260 AEQYSYTTFDFRMG
-274 DIFMDMIPPFLGFGI
+274 DSFMDMLPPFLGFGI

-299 GMESALW
+299 GMKTTLW
-306 IDIEPNKVVQA
+306 IDIEPDKVVQA
-317 FNRIKPRHFVSGP
+317 FERIKPRHFVSGP
-330 VIVKAMLE
+330 VIVNQMLE
-338 NNIKDMKFLSTFAGG
+338 SNIKDMKFLSTFAGG
-353 GESFSIEQEKKVNS
+353 GESLSIEQEKKVNS
-367 FLHDKGYGGNYVT
+367 YLHNKGYNGNYVT

-389 TVCTGMPG
+389 TVCTGMQG
-397 IYKEGTLGIP
+397 VYKEGTLGIP
-407 LPKVNVKIVNPKDG
+407 LPKVNMKIIDPENG
-421 QEQKYDEVGEV
+421 QERKYGEEGEI
-432 CFHAPNIMSG
+432 CFCAPNIMVG

-453 IKTHADN
+453 IKVHADG

-468 LGSVDQEGF
+468 LGSVNQDGF
-477 LTFHGRIKKIYLTKG
+477 LRFQGRIKKIYLTKG
-492 SDNNVY
+492 SDNSVY
-498 KLFPMQIENELIKNE
+498 KLFPMQIENVLSRHSAVDKCAVVGRLNGEKGYLVIAYVTLKSKDTGDNVEKELRQLCRE
-513 EVLECGTI
+513 ELKENSWPFEYHFV
-521 VVPDQE
+521 E
-527 KIHVAIAFVR
+527 KLPTTGAGKIDFR
-537 VKVGLEKETV
+537 TLEKW
-547 RGKILEFARAHLP
+547 A
-560 EHAIPK
+560 
-566 KIMLIEKMPYTQSNK
+566 
-581 IDYKKLEEKYQ
+581 
-592 KENR
+592 ENSDSF

>member
-1 MRAEQSRAEQSRAE
+1 M
-15 QSRAEQSRAEQSR
+15 
-28 AELTGFPSID
+28 
-38 KPWLKYYSEEAIQA
+38 
-52 ELPECTVLQ
+52 PECTVLQ

-353 GESFSIEQEKKVNS
+353 GESLSIEQEKKVNS

-547 RGKILEFARAHLP
+547 RGKILEFARTHLP

>member
-1 MRAEQSRAEQSRAE
+1 M
-15 QSRAEQSRAEQSR
+15 
-28 AELTGFPSID
+28 
-38 KPWLKYYSEEAIQA
+38 
-52 ELPECTVLQ
+52 PECTVLQ

-80 NKITYREFFE
+80 NRITYREFFE
-90 NIDKVA
+90 NVDKVA

-170 IEKKFPDIK
+170 IEKEFPDIK

-353 GESFSIEQEKKVNS
+353 GESLSIEQEKKVNS
-367 FLHDKGYGGNYVT
+367 YLHNKGYNGNYVT

-389 TVCTGMPG
+389 TVCTGMQG
-397 IYKEGTLGIP
+397 FYKEGTLGIP
-407 LPKVNVKIVNPKDG
+407 LPKVNMKIIDPENG
-421 QEQKYDEVGEV
+421 QERKYGEEGEI
-432 CFHAPNIMSG
+432 CFCAPNIMVG

-453 IKTHADN
+453 IKVHADG

-468 LGSVDQEGF
+468 LGSVNQDGF
-477 LTFHGRIKKIYLTKG
+477 LRFQGRIKKIYLTKG
-492 SDNNVY
+492 SDNSVY
-498 KLFPMQIENELIKNE
+498 KLFPMEIENVLSRHSAVDKCAVVGRLNGEKGYLVIAYVTLKSKDIGDNVEKELRQ
-513 EVLECGTI
+513 LCR
-521 VVPDQE
+521 QE
-527 KIHVAIAFVR
+527 LKENSWPFEYHFVEKLPTTGAGKIDFR
-537 VKVGLEKETV
+537 TLEKW
-547 RGKILEFARAHLP
+547 A
-560 EHAIPK
+560 
-566 KIMLIEKMPYTQSNK
+566 
-581 IDYKKLEEKYQ
+581 
-592 KENR
+592 ENSDSF

>member
-15 QSRAEQSRAEQSR
+15 QSRAEQNRAEQ
-28 AELTGFPSID
+28 TGFPSID

-205 LGKTYRFKNFLSLGE
+205 FGKTYRFKNFLSLGE

-260 AEQYSYTTFDFRMN
+260 AEQYSYTTFNFRMN

-353 GESFSIEQEKKVNS
+353 GESLSIEQEKKVNS

>member
-1 MRAEQSRAEQSRAE
+1 M
-15 QSRAEQSRAEQSR
+15 
-28 AELTGFPSID
+28 
-38 KPWLKYYSEEAIQA
+38 
-52 ELPECTVLQ
+52 PECTVLQ

-353 GESFSIEQEKKVNS
+353 GESLSIEQEKKVNS

-477 LTFHGRIKKIYLTKG
+477 LTFHGRIKKIYLTQG

-537 VKVGLEKETV
+537 VKVGLEKEAV